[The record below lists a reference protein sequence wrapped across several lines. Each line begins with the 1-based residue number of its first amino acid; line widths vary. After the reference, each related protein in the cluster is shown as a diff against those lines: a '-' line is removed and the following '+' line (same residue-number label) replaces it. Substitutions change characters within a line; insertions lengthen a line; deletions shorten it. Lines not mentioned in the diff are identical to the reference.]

1 MKVVATDEYQKN
13 MVQDGIL
20 QRIPMAGEEF
30 EISEERYEVLS
41 NPEKN
46 SYGLVFVKPLR
57 EYVEEIE
64 TAKEEVETEKAVKK
78 TTKKSP
84 AKRTTKKKAE

>member
-1 MKVVATDEYQKN
+1 MKVVATDKYKELGLE
-13 MVQDGIL
+13 DAL
-20 QRIPMAGEEF
+20 LHRIPIAGEEF
-30 EISEERYEVLS
+30 EISEERYELLS

-46 SYGLVFVKPLR
+46 SFGQVFVKSLR
-57 EYVEEIE
+57 EYMEEIE